1 MPFER
6 PSLPTIINRI
16 SSDIESRLPGADA
29 RLRRQV
35 LTVLGRAQAGAVH
48 GLYGYL
54 VWVAEQILPDLA
66 DEEMLARH
74 AAIWDVPRKQPAQAG
89 GDVVFTGTTG
99 TVIAA
104 GTLLTRSDG
113 VEFATDAEA
122 TLAAGTITAAV
133 TAVEA
138 GEDGNT
144 EAASTL
150 TLVNPIAGCDSSA
163 TVDTGGLT
171 GGTDIEDVE
180 DWRGRVIA
188 RIQNPPHGGKASDY
202 ELWAM
207 EVAGVTRVWVEPL
220 YLGEGTVG
228 VFFVCDDLDPII
240 PDAAKVSDVQDYIDA
255 LRPVTA
261 QVTVMAPTA
270 VEVDFTI
277 AVTPATDAVKTAI
290 IAELADLILRDG
302 EPGGTIYLSQINE
315 AISVAA
321 GETDHTLTVPAANVA
336 MAAGE
341 LAVMGTI
348 TWA

>member
-16 SSDIESRLPGADA
+16 SSDIESRLPGVDA

-35 LTVLGRAQAGAVH
+35 LSVLGRAQAGAVH

-54 VWVAEQILPDLA
+54 AWLAEQILPDLA

-74 AAIWDVPRKQPAQAG
+74 AAIWDIPRKQPSQAG
-89 GDVVFTGTTG
+89 GYVVFTGITG

-113 VEFATDAEA
+113 VDFVTDADA
-122 TLAAGTITAAV
+122 TLVAGTITAAV
-133 TAVEA
+133 TSVEA
-138 GEDGNT
+138 GDDGNT
-144 EAASTL
+144 ASASVL
-150 TLVNPIAGCDSSA
+150 TLVSPIAGCDNNA
-163 TVDTGGLT
+163 TVDSGGLT

-180 DWRGRVIA
+180 AWRGRIIA
-188 RIQNPPHGGKASDY
+188 RIQNPPHGGRASDY
-202 ELWAM
+202 EMWAL
-207 EVAGVTRVWVEPL
+207 EVAGVTRVWVAPL
-220 YLGEGTVG
+220 YLGIGTVG
-228 VFFVCDDLDPII
+228 VFIVCDALDPII
-240 PDAAKVSDVQDYIDA
+240 PDAAMIADVQEYIDT

-270 VEVDFTI
+270 VEIDFTI
-277 AVTPATDAVKTAI
+277 AVTPATETVKTAMA
-290 IAELADLILRDG
+290 AELADLILRAG
-302 EPGGTIYLSQINE
+302 EPGGTLYLSQINE

-321 GETDHTLTVPAANVA
+321 GETDHVLTVPAANVV
-336 MAAGE
+336 MSAGE
-341 LAVMGTI
+341 LAMMGTI